1 MAIKTF
7 YDSRDAEDTRDLR
20 FFPVA
25 GSGDGP
31 LSKGELE
38 QFNRD
43 GFLNRL
49 PAFDSR
55 EIGEIRSY
63 LDDLIQTVLA
73 ADDRRNAYSINAYH
87 LVCAGI
93 YDLVLSPVLLDYVET
108 LLGPCFGS
116 WGNHLFCKLPGDPM
130 AVPLHQ
136 DASYWPITPSRTVTV
151 WIAIDDADPE
161 NSAMEFVPGSHLHGP
176 LPHEDLPLDG
186 SRVLKRQV
194 VDPHSYGARTSNS
207 MRAGEISIHSD
218 LLLHGSQ
225 PNRSPRRRAGL
236 TIRYAAGEVRALP
249 GHEYWLQPGVHCRG
263 ELPDHWP
270 HRSRPKGE
278 HPEKLARFSGD
289 FDGNPTPNPTPM
301 PEPE

>member
-7 YDSRDAEDTRDLR
+7 FDSKEVEDSRDLR
-20 FFPVA
+20 FFPA
-25 GSGDGP
+25 ATSADGP
-31 LSKGELE
+31 LSEE
-38 QFNRD
+38 EIERFNRE
-43 GFLNRL
+43 GFLSGL
-49 PAFDSR
+49 PAFDDR
-55 EIGEIRSY
+55 EIEEIRSY
-63 LDDLIQTVLA
+63 VDSLIQTVLA

-93 YDLVLSPVLLDYVET
+93 YDLVLRSVLLDYVET

-116 WGNHLFCKLPGDPM
+116 WGNHLFCKMPGDPM

-194 VDPHSYGARTSNS
+194 VNPERYGERTSNS
-207 MRAGEISIHSD
+207 MRAGKISIHSD

-225 PNRSPRRRAGL
+225 PNRSPRRRAGM

-263 ELPDHWP
+263 ELPEHWP
-270 HRSRPKGE
+270 HRSRPQGE
-278 HPEKLARFSGD
+278 NPEKLAPLTGD
-289 FDGNPTPNPTPM
+289 FDGNPL
-301 PEPE
+301 PEGE

>member
-1 MAIKTF
+1 MAVKTF
-7 YDSRDAEDTRDLR
+7 FDPKPEDQSRNLA
-20 FFPVA
+20 FFPAEV
-25 GSGDGP
+25 SDGQK
-31 LSKGELE
+31 LSHEELDR
-38 QFNRD
+38 FNRE
-43 GFLNRL
+43 GFLTGL
-49 PAFDSR
+49 PAFSAT
-55 EIGEIRSY
+55 EITKIRAY
-63 LDDLIQTVLA
+63 LDELIATVLA

-93 YDLVLSPVLLDYVET
+93 YDLVLSPVLLDYVEDI
-108 LLGPCFGS
+108 LGPVFGS

-161 NSAMEFVPGSHLHGP
+161 NSAMEFATGSHLHGP

-194 VDPHSYGARTSNS
+194 VDPESYGERTSNS
-207 MRAGEISIHSD
+207 MRAGEISLHSD

-249 GHEYWLQPGVHCRG
+249 GHEYWLKPGVHCRG
-263 ELPDHWP
+263 QLPEHWP
-270 HRSRPKGE
+270 HRSRPEGE
-278 HPEKLARFSGD
+278 HPEKLAHFSGD
-289 FDGNPTPNPTPM
+289 FDGNPM
-301 PEPE
+301 PEGNSGD

>member
-1 MAIKTF
+1 MAVKTF
-7 YDSRDAEDTRDLR
+7 FDPKPEDESRNLA
-20 FFPVA
+20 FFPAEV
-25 GSGDGP
+25 SGGRK
-31 LSKGELE
+31 LSHEELDR
-38 QFNRD
+38 FNRE
-43 GFLNRL
+43 GFLTGL
-49 PAFDSR
+49 PAFSTT
-55 EIGEIRSY
+55 EITKIRAY
-63 LDDLIQTVLA
+63 LDELIATVLA

-93 YDLVLSPVLLDYVET
+93 YDLVLSPVLLDYVEDI
-108 LLGPCFGS
+108 LGPTFGS

-161 NSAMEFVPGSHLHGP
+161 NSAMEFAPGSHLHGP

-194 VDPHSYGARTSNS
+194 VDPESYGERTSNS
-207 MRAGEISIHSD
+207 MRAGEISLHSD

-249 GHEYWLQPGVHCRG
+249 GHEYWLRPGVHCRG
-263 ELPDHWP
+263 QLPEHWP
-270 HRSRPKGE
+270 HRSRPEGE
-278 HPEKLARFSGD
+278 HPEKLAHFSGD
-289 FDGNPTPNPTPM
+289 FDGNPM
-301 PEPE
+301 LEGD